1 MAVTADRVV
10 VELEARL
17 DRYEANVARAEAKFD
32 KAMSGIQK
40 SAGVTEAFVSRAA
53 GIMSSALAGVS
64 VIALTRQFLTLADE
78 AKKLDATLKLATQGF
93 GSFGQAQK
101 DVNRIANDTRSG
113 LSETAS
119 LYANFVRGA
128 KELGGTQAEAARAT
142 ETFSKTLKISGA
154 DANQAASATLQFGQ
168 ALAAGALRGDELNS
182 ILEASPRLA
191 RLLAE
196 SMGQPIGQIKQLGEE
211 GKLTSDKLLKALT
224 DRKFT
229 AGIDA
234 EFGEL
239 PVTFDDAMTR
249 VYNAALTTFSAFDRG
264 GEFSQAIADFFVDGA
279 DGFADLE
286 RSAEDFGIAVR
297 GTLEGLGDAF
307 DPLIEAGA
315 EAFRLLGIDLSHF
328 TADGRKELSELLGLA
343 DDLLNIGPSIANRF
357 GANGRFDS
365 NLQRDFLA
373 SANASD
379 RRRQGEA
386 AERLFR
392 ALTGGT
398 DALGN
403 PLPGTP
409 AAGRGRAPASAGASD
424 ADKKK
429 RLSEERRAAREAE
442 KAAREAYQNAQ
453 EDRQTQIDI
462 LRAKSAL
469 TDDLEARAQFE
480 REMLD
485 IERQQRLAEIA
496 QNKTLSDQQ
505 RQARIDVINRLYGSS
520 GQGDEIIVDGGGL
533 LPRAVMRDLQK
544 RLEDAANM
552 QAEAQYDIAH
562 DALAWQE
569 RMAGTREERQKV
581 QLELLNLEYE
591 ERRRQLE
598 FQQKNATSQAERDAF
613 QTRIDALGGQMA
625 NDRASIERDNE
636 GPLARYRRRMDE
648 TSTQDQ
654 VEELITQELD
664 YVRDGIRDSITK
676 RLGVKDPFL
685 AGLIDIF
692 INKNIIE
699 PFLNSMRRT
708 GESGGTFGNILT
720 SISTFFQGSAGGG
733 ETGTG
738 VGFASGGTA
747 TLGGRGGTDRNTLSL
762 NGRPIANVTRG
773 ETLSVG
779 SKAIRAGGGNQPT
792 VYAPQFNLPNAVV
805 TTELYAEMARISRD
819 SSARAAGAAYAQ
831 SQQSMPGTLNK
842 FTQLKGG

>member
-1 MAVTADRVV
+1 MSGITADRVV

-17 DRYEANVARAEAKFD
+17 DRYEADLARAEAKFEQ
-32 KAMSGIQK
+32 AMEGI
-40 SAGVTEAFVSRAA
+40 SSS
-53 GIMSSALAGVS
+53 SSAAEAVVTRAFAYMKAAVAGFTLVGLTQEYLALV
-64 VIALTRQFLTLADE
+64 DE

-224 DRKFT
+224 DQKFT

-234 EFGEL
+234 EFKQL
-239 PVTFDDAMTR
+239 PLTFDDAMTR
-249 VYNAALTTFSAFDRG
+249 VYNAALTTFSGFDRG
-264 GEFSQAIADFFVDGA
+264 GEFSTMLANFFVDGA

-286 RSAEDFGIAVR
+286 KRAEDFGISVR

-315 EAFRLLGIDLSHF
+315 EAFRLLGIDLSNF
-328 TADGRKELSELLGLA
+328 SMNGRKEISEILGA
-343 DDLLNIGPSIANRF
+343 FDDLLNIGPSIANRF
-357 GANGRFDS
+357 GANGKFDS
-365 NLQRDFLA
+365 RLQETFNKR
-373 SANASD
+373 SAESD
-379 RRRQGEA
+379 VQRRMALIMAADPLVDAPPRPARGAAAAAGSPDAESKKRLA
-386 AERLFR
+386 AERK
-392 ALTGGT
+392 
-398 DALGN
+398 
-403 PLPGTP
+403 
-409 AAGRGRAPASAGASD
+409 AA
-424 ADKKK
+424 K
-429 RLSEERRAAREAE
+429 EAE

-505 RQARIDVINRLYGSS
+505 RQARIDVINRLYGSA

-552 QAEAQYDIAH
+552 QAKAQYDIAH

-676 RLGVKDPFL
+676 RLGIKDPFL
-685 AGLIDIF
+685 AGIIDMF
-692 INKNIIE
+692 IQQNIIK
-699 PFLNSMRRT
+699 PLANALNQQGGIGGLLGSL
-708 GESGGTFGNILT
+708 GKLVSGGGTP
-720 SISTFFQGSAGGG
+720 GGG

-779 SKAIRAGGGNQPT
+779 SKALRGGASPSTT
-792 VYAPQFNLPNAVV
+792 VINYIGPG
-805 TTELYAEMARISRD
+805 AEEFWDSVDAR
-819 SSARAAGAAYAQ
+819 SARVAAPIARTESTRSGAASYAQ
-831 SQQSMPGTLNK
+831 GQQSTPGTMFK
-842 FTQLKGG
+842 YQQLKG